1 MNCKN
6 CKNWVFGMCVVSNLV
21 VGPDMLCNAWELS
34 QSHDFVETAFATF
47 SPDELQK
54 RIAELEYKASD
65 NASSIHAII
74 SVLDVNDETHGYS
87 DDMYDTALDLAH
99 KLRTR
104 VAELEAENAGLKER
118 VAMLD
123 VTAVS
128 KSLGEMEYIEQ
139 VTKLRQLLTDLEAQ
153 LCWIPVSER
162 LPELDQDV
170 FAIVD
175 GDIDRGHFY
184 ESFDGEIYF
193 SSDTRGAMLVATHW
207 MDIPDL
213 PEEVQE

>member
-1 MNCKN
+1 MSESIDMSHLDNLLILLDAAKKIGCK
-6 CKNWVFGMCVVSNLV
+6 VNLRKSGV
-21 VGPDMLCNAWELS
+21 IVLVDGINALN
-34 QSHDFVETAFATF
+34 
-47 SPDELQK
+47 K

-74 SVLDVNDETHGYS
+74 SVLDVNDETQGFS
-87 DDMYDTALDLAH
+87 EDMYDTTLGLAH

-123 VTAVS
+123 VTAVF
-128 KSLGEMEYIEQ
+128 KSLGEMGYIEQ
-139 VTKLRQLLTDLEAQ
+139 VTKLRQLLTDFESQ

-170 FAIVD
+170 FAIVE
-175 GDIDRGHFY
+175 GDIDKGHFY

-207 MDIPDL
+207 MYVPDL